1 MKYVVSCRF
10 NFCYFL
16 LKDNQTTMIF
26 GIRKQKKKCSQRCCF
41 HLKREKLNKHVECA
55 PIITK
60 FGWLPVELQHPAGFI
75 PGHMESP
82 LSVPRSDSLIRP
94 PANFGHGLTHFP
106 WNFPTHFPSNS
117 TKSCKI
123 HTKITSYASYATCM
137 VTFFWKKKHTMP
149 RVCCEQLTVQSAL
162 FSSAKVMVR
171 C

>member
-1 MKYVVSCRF
+1 MLFFTQRQSNNRDFRHQK
-10 NFCYFL
+10 
-16 LKDNQTTMIF
+16 T
-26 GIRKQKKKCSQRCCF
+26 KKKCCSQRCCF

-60 FGWLPVELQHPAGFI
+60 FGWLPVELQHLAGFI

-137 VTFFWKKKHTMP
+137 VTFFWKKKTYHAKGLLRTVN
-149 RVCCEQLTVQSAL
+149 RSISLVQL
-162 FSSAKVMVR
+162 R
-171 C
+171 